1 MSRAGASRQFIN
13 VVCSACGKDD
23 EWEGFEDVVRVTGQ
37 EGHAPEIGTI
47 GGGVCGQQQERTR

>member
-1 MSRAGASRQFIN
+1 MSRVGASREFIN

-37 EGHAPEIGTI
+37 EGHAPEIVTI
-47 GGGVCGQQQERTR
+47 GGCACGHHQEVAR